1 MKVYIVTSG
10 NYSDYYIER
19 VFSTREKAQEYLDH
33 RGNAERANIEE
44 YNLDEETPRG
54 VFGYIVLF
62 YLGTGEAE
70 TSLVQLS
77 NNSYTRKDSV
87 SYHESSG
94 SKTMRFILEAKDS
107 VHAVKIASERLM
119 QIRAMPH
126 LFPLIDKKCVRDTSG
141 WKTYPVYDYHTRQII
156 LDKHDTLVDSYK
168 NSI

>member
-10 NYSDYYIER
+10 DYSDYHIER

-33 RGNAERANIEE
+33 RGNAERAKIEE

-54 VFGYIVLF
+54 VFGYSVLF
-62 YLGTGEAE
+62 YLGTDEAV

-77 NNSYTRKDSV
+77 NDSYTRKDSV
-87 SYHESSG
+87 GYNESFS

-119 QIRAMPH
+119 QIRAIPH
-126 LFPLIDKKCVRDTSG
+126 LFPLIDKKCVRYTSG
-141 WKTYPVYDYHTRQII
+141 RSTFPVYDYHTRQII
-156 LDKHDTLVDSYK
+156 LDECQTLDYSY
-168 NSI
+168 